1 MGLVSGATRAD
12 RPLGLRFLAVVGL
25 AVLASG
31 CFEQTEALFGLNA
44 RIDEDASPDERS
56 AAYAIIER
64 HGVSVA
70 ITLEDPYWWLM
81 SDIPSSNCPLLRE
94 ELAAHPAVVRVTEC
108 TKQP

>member
-1 MGLVSGATRAD
+1 MSAVFPGTSASG
-12 RPLGLRFLAVVGL
+12 PSGLRILAVVGL

-31 CFEQTEALFGLNA
+31 CFQEPEALFGLKA
-44 RIDEDASPDERS
+44 RIDENASS
-56 AAYAIIER
+56 AGQSEAYAIIER

-70 ITLEDPYWWLM
+70 ITPEDPYWWLM

-94 ELAAHPAVVRVTEC
+94 ELAAHPAVLRVTEC